1 MPAAQVLVVDDEPEI
16 RQLLKDVLEDEGY
29 RVESCGNAAEARA
42 ALAARRPDLMLLDVW
57 LPDADGVTVLRDLHA
72 EGGPGF
78 PVVMISGHGTIET
91 AVEATRLGAYD
102 FIEKPIGRAKLLLTL
117 ERALEAHSLRRE
129 NESLRKHV
137 PAPGDPVGA
146 SRAMQALRQALVR
159 AAATDAPVLI
169 AGEAGTGKETLARYL
184 HQQSA
189 RAAQPFL
196 SVHAGG
202 LQNRAEEQLF
212 GFERDGHV
220 HYGLLDQA
228 QGGTLYL
235 DGIEQIGAACQRAL
249 AACLEE
255 RRYTRVGGVTPVA
268 LAARLVA
275 ACADPKASVDQGTL
289 EGALY
294 YQIGVLP
301 LEVPPLR
308 TRNEDVPVLLAHFA
322 EQVAQRDAL
331 PYRRFSLAAQ
341 NRLRQHDW
349 PGNLRELGNLV
360 QRMLILGGSG
370 DVELDEVERALGPAQ
385 ENSQQG
391 GFAFELGMPLREARD
406 AFERAYLT
414 RLLKET
420 GGSVTRLAQRSG
432 MERTHLY
439 RKLKDLGIDPKGGK
453 VPGGNTA

>member
-29 RVESCGNAAEARA
+29 RVEACGNATEARA

-57 LPDADGVTVLRDLHA
+57 LPDTDGITVLRGLAA

-102 FIEKPIGRAKLLLTL
+102 FIEKPIGLSKLLLTV
-117 ERALEAHSLRRE
+117 ERALEASRLRRE
-129 NESLRKHV
+129 NESLKRHL
-137 PAPGDPVGA
+137 PQAGESVGQ
-146 SRAMQALRQALVR
+146 SRPMQALRQALAR
-159 AAATDAPVLI
+159 AAATDVPVLI
-169 AGEAGTGKETLARYL
+169 SGEAGTGKETLARSL
-184 HQQSA
+184 HEQSA
-189 RAAQPFL
+189 RAARPFV
-196 SVHAGG
+196 SAHAGSLHG
-202 LQNRAEEQLF
+202 GADEQLF
-212 GFERDGHV
+212 GLERDGQV

-235 DGIEQIGAACQRAL
+235 DAIEQLPMACQRAL
-249 AACLEE
+249 AACLEA
-255 RRYTRVGGVTPVA
+255 RRYARAGGVAQVA
-268 LAARLVA
+268 LDARVVA
-275 ACADPKASVDQGTL
+275 ASGDPKTAHA
-289 EGALY
+289 EGRLDAGLY
-294 YQIGVLP
+294 YQVGVLP

-308 TRNEDVPVLLAHFA
+308 ERSEDVPALLERFA
-322 EQVAQRDAL
+322 EQAARRDGL

-341 NRLRQHDW
+341 NRLRQHEW

-360 QRMLILGGSG
+360 QRLLILGGPG
-370 DVELDEVERALGPAQ
+370 DVELDEVERALGAAA
-385 ENSQQG
+385 ERAQG
-391 GFAFELGMPLREARD
+391 GEFAFELGLPLREARD

-414 RLLKET
+414 RLLKES

-453 VPGGNTA
+453 VQGS